1 MLFPPLLHNDY
12 PMYTENTFYMVANTG
27 HGKYLKKKEQRK
39 QSLWSYSLIRCY
51 KISFL
56 TLQWT
61 FLKEQFCQSLRAWP
75 LRPKSLVSS
84 TDPAENNALVTV
96 CSQYIAA
103 LWELFWC
110 LLQPSSLLNSVFLI
124 SIIKWIQNF

>member
-27 HGKYLKKKEQRK
+27 HGKYLKKKK
-39 QSLWSYSLIRCY
+39 QTKESLWSYSLIRCY
-51 KISFL
+51 KILFL
-56 TLQWT
+56 VFAMNL
-61 FLKEQFCQSLRAWP
+61 LERAVCQSLRAWS
-75 LRPKSLVSS
+75 LRPNSLVSS
-84 TDPAENNALVTV
+84 TVPAENNALVTV
-96 CSQYIAA
+96 CSQCVAA

-124 SIIKWIQNF
+124 SIIK